1 MRWQNMIQG
10 YFGEKGELLFE
21 IDLIAGDGSG
31 VTVNALLDTG
41 FTEWLAMDIQDVES
55 LGWTFIR
62 EQDMQTARG
71 EIKFNLYAGSVVFN
85 GQEVTI
91 SVLGGEEI
99 TEVLIGLQCLENRR
113 LVVDRKADLLTL
125 GED

>member
-1 MRWQNMIQG
+1 MIQG

-41 FTEWLAMDIQDVES
+41 FTEWLAMDIQDIES

-91 SVLGGEEI
+91 PVLGGEEI
-99 TEVLIGLQCLENRR
+99 TEVLIGLQWLENRR